1 MLQLTAPCRPGCQT
15 DPRAFHGPAVGGAAQ
30 GAAQGVASM
39 WHILLSAHLSYKIR
53 ISKIRKMR
61 ERLPHACLPVL
72 MGRFKKSSFF
82 EQLLVTNLLLKSE
95 CN

>member
-1 MLQLTAPCRPGCQT
+1 MLQLTAPCRLGCQM

-30 GAAQGVASM
+30 GVANM
-39 WHILLSAHLSYKIR
+39 WRILLSAHLSYKIR

-61 ERLPHACLPVL
+61 ERSLHACLPVL

-82 EQLLVTNLLLKSE
+82 EQLLVTILTFEK
-95 CN
+95 